1 MGLISVLPFYFI
13 LNAYSIASPSV
24 VSLFEYSLIIWAI
37 LIGYILFDN
46 IPSIRTLIGA
56 IIIISAGIYI
66 YLRERI
72 KEQLIVSDNPI
83 R

>member
-1 MGLISVLPFYFI
+1 MDQRIIEAVIAVNPKLNNIVSSNILIVNTITYI
-13 LNAYSIASPSV
+13 
-24 VSLFEYSLIIWAI
+24 I

-46 IPSIRTLIGA
+46 IPSLRTLFGA
-56 IIIISAGIYI
+56 LIIISAGIYI
-66 YLRERI
+66 YLREKI